1 MMNVNMIS
9 PENRN
14 LNWTS
19 VMSNMQS
26 MVNNMVKVS
35 TQKVKI
41 NRVPISDVPGLNTTQ
56 MELQWLDMMSRMAK
70 VKPQEYLS

>member
-19 VMSNMQS
+19 VMSNMQN
-26 MVNNMVKVS
+26 MINNMVKVS

-41 NRVPISDVPGLNTTQ
+41 NTVPISDVPGLNTTQ